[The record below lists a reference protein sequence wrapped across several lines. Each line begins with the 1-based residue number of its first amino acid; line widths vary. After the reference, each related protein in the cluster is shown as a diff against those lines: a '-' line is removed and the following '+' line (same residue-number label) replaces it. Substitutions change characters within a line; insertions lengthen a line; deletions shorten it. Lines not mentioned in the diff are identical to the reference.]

1 LRGGIELPPLL
12 FYTGYVKKKR
22 RSPVIPKHWN
32 PMFIEAN
39 AYCGIQKG
47 ISKEELMIKMHD
59 CIPLFFKEAKE
70 HGYQNLHIEELPPV
84 PGSGG

>member
-1 LRGGIELPPLL
+1 
-12 FYTGYVKKKR
+12 
-22 RSPVIPKHWN
+22 
-32 PMFIEAN
+32 MFIEAN

-84 PGSGG
+84 PGSRG